1 MGEGFHVPVHVGLH
15 LIVKGE
21 HAALFQHPQGLPQQG
36 PLVRARDIVVDIV
49 AHHGVETL
57 IREIQ
62 LVRVPMLEYAPGR
75 RALACGV
82 FLAHGL
88 AVAVGRAPIVDAGD
102 RSIRPGQRRPDA
114 QRPGAAAHLYENTP
128 IEELH
133 LSDEVVELLK
143 SERFNNRL
151 LCEIISHEKFKELLA
166 DAEIYVD
173 GIATMHFHDTNS
185 SLAALRAMILEEH
198 PEATADRAIKIL
210 EACQVEEEDFFCH
223 VTHKTWD
230 AILHDIRKAHEN
242 DMESAPDTT
251 PADELIKEVR
261 KAMQSTGDRVQEFL
275 EIFCKAFQLKYKR
288 LTDEERTTLKRLFKR
303 SPLIKNSGINF
314 RRRPWK

>member
-1 MGEGFHVPVHVGLH
+1 MKTRISVQERLKDLRV
-15 LIVKGE
+15 E
-21 HAALFQHPQGLPQQG
+21 QGLNLEELAQKTGISKSALGSYENDNDEYKEINHGSLLKLADFYQ
-36 PLVRARDIVVDIV
+36 VSVDY
-49 AHHGVETL
+49 L
-57 IREIQ
+57 
-62 LVRVPMLEYAPGR
+62 L
-75 RALACGV
+75 
-82 FLAHGL
+82 GL
-88 AVAVGRAPIVDAGD
+88 TNNRK
-102 RSIRPGQRRPDA
+102 
-114 QRPGAAAHLYENTP
+114 YENTP

-151 LCEIISHEKFKELLA
+151 LCEIISHEKFRELLA

-198 PEATADRAIKIL
+198 PEATADRAIKVL

-242 DMESAPDTT
+242 DSESAPDTT
-251 PADELIKEVR
+251 PADELIREVQ
-261 KAMQSTGDRVQEFL
+261 KAMQSPGDRVQQFT

-288 LTDEERTTLKRLFKR
+288 LLQEERSLLKKLFKK
-303 SPLIKNSGINF
+303 SPLIKQSGMNF